1 MDSSPITAS
10 RPSTPALVAI
20 TFIIC
25 ATVYLVVYRIY
36 PGPKNQEVLLDKVG
50 LKEKK
55 NVLMPDR
62 VQTDLLGTAG
72 STVMGFF
79 YLNQGDKTLRR
90 GLADV
95 YTPLLQ
101 IENNWALEVTP
112 SPKEKEGVSARLR
125 VQTQHGGTFK
135 EEIIDLP
142 SFPKQRWTHL
152 AILREGRRFDVL
164 YDSRIVA
171 SQRLEHYPVVIA
183 SPLSVGGKG
192 LDGTAIHLTVNSRR
206 LSPEEVERER
216 KTHVDTNGMVTTMK
230 WELPSSLLPEDL
242 DTSWT
247 SSFTS
252 WNPFA
257 SLRAECPAGI
267 PCDTVTKPPSNTLYG
282 WRSPY
287 A

>member
-1 MDSSPITAS
+1 MDSSAITTS
-10 RPSTPALVAI
+10 RPSTPALIAM
-20 TFIIC
+20 TLIIC
-25 ATVYLVVYRIY
+25 ATIYLVVYRIY
-36 PGPKNQEVLLDKVG
+36 PGPKNQEVLLERVS
-50 LKEKK
+50 LKKK
-55 NVLMPDR
+55 KSVLMPDR
-62 VQTDLLGTAG
+62 VQTDLLGSAG

-79 YLNQGDKTLRR
+79 YLNQGDKTLRH
-90 GLADV
+90 GLADA

-112 SPKEKEGVSARLR
+112 SPKEKQGVSARLR
-125 VQTQHGGTFK
+125 IQTQQGGTFQY
-135 EEIIDLP
+135 ETMDLP

-183 SPLSVGGKG
+183 SPLSVGEKG
-192 LDGTAIHLTVNSRR
+192 LDGTVIHLKVNSRR

-216 KTHVDTNGMVTTMK
+216 KTHTDTNGMVTAMQ
-230 WELPSSLLPEDL
+230 WELPSSPLPEEG
-242 DTSWT
+242 DTSWA
-247 SSFTS
+247 SFFTS

-257 SLRAECPAGI
+257 SLRAECPAGM